1 MFAQKFA
8 DRRCSDPR
16 QSLESERATA
26 NPSTKKQLDRLDRQI
41 NTTQRARLR
50 SLHELFKQIPAR
62 IEKELAELEAAPASN
77 SSSPEEAGQITE
89 EIGLR
94 RNPNPRLRRAPKLS
108 QPPLLPVIKSPK
120 STSPSACEV
129 RKESIKRK
137 FCELGPQFRKR
148 GHNPS
153 RWWASPVISYSF
165 DLPRT
170 LPAHDGSRGGLRG
183 PLRS

>member
-89 EIGLR
+89 EIGFR
-94 RNPNPRLRRAPKLS
+94 RNPNPASAAP
-108 QPPLLPVIKSPK
+108 PN
-120 STSPSACEV
+120 C
-129 RKESIKRK
+129 
-137 FCELGPQFRKR
+137 
-148 GHNPS
+148 PS
-153 RWWASPVISYSF
+153 RPSCP
-165 DLPRT
+165 
-170 LPAHDGSRGGLRG
+170 
-183 PLRS
+183 